1 MRTTLRILTLALAA
15 LVLFAVS
22 ASSANARTYNHGKTV
37 WFSDVT
43 IGDGDEVRGDL
54 VVVFGSAS
62 CSDGGVIDGNVR
74 TYFGSFEQLDGCAIG
89 GRVIDAFNGDGSVAE
104 SFIPWL
110 APHDPSFDSLREN
123 RSLFVKLGWDVV
135 VLFVFLLFPVRV
147 RLALDRVEQHPGLS
161 AAAGTLALV
170 AVLPIGVLLVLS
182 LIGLPLIVVEF
193 AAVLAGIWIGHAA
206 VALLVGRRL
215 YELLRPHGT
224 PSPLVAL
231 VLGLVVVSAA
241 QTFPVVGWAV
251 TALVWLV
258 GLGASILA
266 FVRESSFQAFRQGA
280 GAGAAAGGPP
290 MNRPA

>member
-1 MRTTLRILTLALAA
+1 LRTFTLALAV
-15 LVLFAVS
+15 LVLFAGS
-22 ASSANARTYNHGKTV
+22 ASSAGAHTYNHGKTV

-54 VVVFGSAS
+54 VVVFGSAT
-62 CSDGGVIDGNVR
+62 CTGGGIIDGNVR

-89 GRVIDAFNGDGSVAE
+89 GRVIDAFNDDGSFE
-104 SFIPWL
+104 SFVPWF
-110 APHDPSFDSLREN
+110 APRDQSFDAFREN
-123 RSLFVKLGWDVV
+123 RELYLKMGWDIV

-147 RLALDRVEQHPGLS
+147 RLALDRVERHPGLS

-170 AVLPIGVLLVLS
+170 AVLPVGVLLVLS

-193 AAVLAGIWIGHAA
+193 AAVLAGIWIGQAA

-215 YELLRPHGT
+215 YELLWPHGT

-241 QTFPVVGWAV
+241 QTLPVVGWAV

-258 GLGASILA
+258 GLGAAILA
-266 FVRESSFQAFRQGA
+266 FVRDSSFQAFRQGA
-280 GAGAAAGGPP
+280 AAGAAAGGPP

>member
-1 MRTTLRILTLALAA
+1 MRAPLRIWTLALA
-15 LVLFAVS
+15 VLLTFAAS
-22 ASSANARTYNHGKTV
+22 ASIASARTYNHGKTV

-62 CSDGGVIDGNVR
+62 CTDGGVIDGNVR
-74 TYFGSFEQLDGCAIG
+74 TYFGSFEQLDGCEIG
-89 GRVIDAFNGDGSVAE
+89 GRVIDAFNDDGSAE
-104 SFIPWL
+104 SFVPWIIPQN
-110 APHDPSFDSLREN
+110 PSFDALRQN

-147 RLALDRVEQHPGLS
+147 RLALDRVERHPGLS

-170 AVLPIGVLLVLS
+170 AVLPVGVLLVLS

-193 AAVLAGIWIGHAA
+193 AAVLAAIWIGHAA

-215 YELLRPHGT
+215 YELLRPHTT
-224 PSPLVAL
+224 PSPLIAL
-231 VLGLVVVSAA
+231 IIGLVVVSAA
-241 QTFPVVGWAV
+241 ETLPVVGWAV

-258 GLGASILA
+258 GLGAAILA
-266 FVRESSFQAFRQGA
+266 FVRESSFQAFNPGTA
-280 GAGAAAGGPP
+280 PGGPP

>member
-1 MRTTLRILTLALAA
+1 VRAPWRILSLALAVF
-15 LVLFAVS
+15 VLFAAS

-54 VVVFGSAS
+54 VVVFGSAT
-62 CSDGGVIDGNVR
+62 CTDGGIIDGNVR
-74 TYFGSFEQLDGCAIG
+74 TYFGSFDQLDGCSIG
-89 GRVIDAFNGDGSVAE
+89 GRVIDAFNDDGSAE
-104 SFIPWL
+104 SFVPWL
-110 APHDPSFDSLREN
+110 APHDPSFDAFREN
-123 RSLFVKLGWDVV
+123 RELFVKLGWDVV

-147 RLALDRVEQHPGLS
+147 RLALDRVERHPGLS

-170 AVLPIGVLLVLS
+170 AFLPVGVLLVLS

-193 AAVLAGIWIGHAA
+193 AAVMAGIWIGQAA

-241 QTFPVVGWAV
+241 QTLPAVGWAV

-258 GLGASILA
+258 GLGAAILA
-266 FVRESSFQAFRQGA
+266 FVQESSFQAFRQ
-280 GAGAAAGGPP
+280 GAAAGGPP

>member
-1 MRTTLRILTLALAA
+1 MRAPLRSVLLALAV
-15 LVLFAVS
+15 LVIFA
-22 ASSANARTYNHGKTV
+22 ASPARADARTYNHGKTV

-54 VVVFGSAS
+54 IVVFGSAS
-62 CSDGGVIDGNVR
+62 CTDGGVIDGNVR
-74 TYFGSFEQLDGCAIG
+74 TYFGSFEQLDGCEIG
-89 GRVIDAFNGDGSVAE
+89 GRVIDAFNDDGSVE
-104 SFIPWL
+104 SFVPWL
-110 APHDPSFDSLREN
+110 VPHDPGFDAFREN
-123 RSLFVKLGWDVV
+123 RNLFVKLGWDVV
-135 VLFVFLLFPVRV
+135 VLFVFLLFPMRV
-147 RLALDRVEQHPGLS
+147 RLALDRVERHPGLS

-170 AVLPIGVLLVLS
+170 AVLPVGVLLVLS
-182 LIGLPLIVVEF
+182 LVGLPLIVVEF

-231 VLGLVVVSAA
+231 ILGLLVVSAA
-241 QTFPVVGWAV
+241 QTLPVVGWAV

-266 FVRESSFQAFRQGA
+266 FVRESSFQAFGQGA
-280 GAGAAAGGPP
+280 PAGGPP